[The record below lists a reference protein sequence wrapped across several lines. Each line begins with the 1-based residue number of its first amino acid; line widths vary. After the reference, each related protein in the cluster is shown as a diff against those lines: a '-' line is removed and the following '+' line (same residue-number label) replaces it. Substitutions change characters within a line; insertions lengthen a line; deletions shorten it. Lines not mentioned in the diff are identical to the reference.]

1 MNSLNE
7 KFEHEK
13 MTEESA
19 LPYRWVILI
28 IFMLVNIS
36 GQLLWISYAPVT
48 LESVAFY
55 NVAEFQIL
63 LMSTSFLIVYIPVSF
78 IASWLINKYGFRI
91 VVGLGAM
98 INGIFGFLRFTA
110 GQNYVL
116 ALLFQIII
124 AIGQP
129 ILFNSVT
136 LLSAIWFPESERTTA
151 TGLSLNSSLLGI
163 ALGMILT
170 PIIVIMFDI
179 SMMLLAYGFFSLIM
193 GILFVIL
200 SRERPITNPLIK
212 IHRDSIPLLKE
223 LKILFSNKSFRILI
237 ILFFVNLGLFNMIST
252 YIELIIAPRG
262 LSSFDAGVL
271 GAVMLLGGILGTLIL
286 SPLSDKQNKRKPFI
300 LFSNLVAFLGIS
312 GICFANNIFL
322 FNIFGFLLGF
332 GLLSAGP
339 IILEYA
345 AEITNPVP
353 ETSSNGFLFVV
364 GSFSGILF
372 IVGFER
378 FTTPAGDYLPAL
390 IFLSILSLISFILTF
405 IIKDV
410 KKEEKIGN

>member
-1 MNSLNE
+1 
-7 KFEHEK
+7 
-13 MTEESA
+13 MTEESSFT
-19 LPYRWVILI
+19 YRWVILI

-48 LESVAFY
+48 LESVAYY
-55 NVAEFQIL
+55 NVNEFQIL
-63 LMSTSFLIVYIPVSF
+63 LMSTSFMIVYIPTSF
-78 IASWLINKYGFRI
+78 VASWLINRYGFRV
-91 VVGLGAM
+91 VVGLGAI
-98 INGIFGFLRFTA
+98 INGVFGFLRFTA
-110 GQNYVL
+110 GSNYQL
-116 ALLFQIII
+116 ALFFQIII

-151 TGLSLNSSLLGI
+151 TGFSLNSSLLGI

-179 SMMLLAYGFFSLIM
+179 SMMLLAYGLFSLIV
-193 GILFVIL
+193 GILFVFLIK
-200 SRERPITNPLIK
+200 ERPITDPLIK
-212 IHRDSIPLLKE
+212 KHREAIPLIKE
-223 LKILFSNKSFRILI
+223 LKLLFSNKLFWILI
-237 ILFFVNLGLFNMIST
+237 IMFLVNLGLFNMVTT

-271 GAVMLLGGILGTLIL
+271 GGVMLFGGILGTLL
-286 SPLSDKQNKRKPFI
+286 LAPLSDKLHKRKPFI
-300 LFSNLVAFLGIS
+300 IISSLIAFLGIS
-312 GICFANNIFL
+312 GMSFANNVVL

-353 ETSSNGFLFVV
+353 ETSSNGFLMVV

-372 IVGFER
+372 IIGFER
-378 FTTPAGDYLPAL
+378 FTTPTGDYLPAL
-390 IFLSILSLISFILTF
+390 ILLSILSLISFILTF

-410 KKEEKIGN
+410 KKE

>member
-1 MNSLNE
+1 M
-7 KFEHEK
+7 
-13 MTEESA
+13 
-19 LPYRWVILI
+19 
-28 IFMLVNIS
+28 
-36 GQLLWISYAPVT
+36 
-48 LESVAFY
+48 
-55 NVAEFQIL
+55 
-63 LMSTSFLIVYIPVSF
+63 IVYIPTSF
-78 IASWLINKYGFRI
+78 VASWLINRYGFRV
-91 VVGLGAM
+91 VVGLGAI
-98 INGIFGFLRFTA
+98 INGVFGFLRFTA
-110 GQNYVL
+110 GSNYQL
-116 ALLFQIII
+116 ALFFQIII

-151 TGLSLNSSLLGI
+151 TGFSLNSSLLGI

-179 SMMLLAYGFFSLIM
+179 SMMLLAYGLFSLIV
-193 GILFVIL
+193 GILFVFLIK
-200 SRERPITNPLIK
+200 ERPITDPLIK
-212 IHRDSIPLLKE
+212 KHREAIPLIKE
-223 LKILFSNKSFRILI
+223 LKLLFSNKLFWILI
-237 ILFFVNLGLFNMIST
+237 IMFLVNLGLFNMVTT

-271 GAVMLLGGILGTLIL
+271 GGVMLFGGILGTLL
-286 SPLSDKQNKRKPFI
+286 LAPLSDKLHKRKPFI
-300 LFSNLVAFLGIS
+300 IISSLIAFLGIS
-312 GICFANNIFL
+312 GMSFANNVVL

-353 ETSSNGFLFVV
+353 ETSSNGFLMVV

-372 IVGFER
+372 IIGFER
-378 FTTPAGDYLPAL
+378 FTTPTGDYLPAL
-390 IFLSILSLISFILTF
+390 ILLSILSLISFILTF

-410 KKEEKIGN
+410 KKE